1 MAQEKPPSL
10 KELDAKL
17 EAAQAR
23 RQGKS
28 AKGDGR
34 MRRGSGLSLALRI
47 GTELVAALIVGVGIG
62 VLLDSWLDTSPW
74 FMLLFFV
81 LGSAAGMMNVFRAM
95 KGYDSSVGFA
105 RPRRKDDGRDR

>member
-23 RQGKS
+23 RQGR
-28 AKGDGR
+28 KGTQDGP
-34 MRRGSGLSLALRI
+34 RRGSGLSLALRI

-62 VLLDSWLDTSPW
+62 ILLDRWLETSPW

-81 LGSAAGMMNVFRAM
+81 LGSAAGIMNVFRAM

-105 RPRRKDDGRDR
+105 RPKKKENGQDR